1 MKLLFH
7 FKLLIILAAMFFSC
21 ADRLDPIGK
30 WSDVIKLSTKSVEF
44 DAHADSVTITTEGDW
59 WWVTDVSVD
68 DTVYYDFR
76 DVNLEAD
83 NFSIQR
89 DCFVVERR
97 DKTKL
102 FIKVDENPA
111 NVQRLITV
119 GLEAG
124 DYFDKVTVNQ
134 KPN

>member
-1 MKLLFH
+1 
-7 FKLLIILAAMFFSC
+7 
-21 ADRLDPIGK
+21 
-30 WSDVIKLSTKSVEF
+30 
-44 DAHADSVTITTEGDW
+44 
-59 WWVTDVSVD
+59 
-68 DTVYYDFR
+68 
-76 DVNLEAD
+76 
-83 NFSIQR
+83 
-89 DCFVVERR
+89 VERR

-124 DYFDKVTVNQ
+124 DYFDKVTITQ